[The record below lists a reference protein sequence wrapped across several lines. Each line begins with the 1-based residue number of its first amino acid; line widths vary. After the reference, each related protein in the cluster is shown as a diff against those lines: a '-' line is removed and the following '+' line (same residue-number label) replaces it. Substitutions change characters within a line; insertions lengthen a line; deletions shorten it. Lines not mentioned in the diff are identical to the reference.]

1 VLFNFVMNG
10 YDMHCDMILSTTY
23 IVTERTLMVTNKIM
37 YSLHMN
43 LQGTLVA
50 CQKSCILGI
59 CVP

>member
-1 VLFNFVMNG
+1 MNS

-37 YSLHMN
+37 YSLYMN

>member
-1 VLFNFVMNG
+1 MNS